1 MRPYFAYCAFLHA
14 LLHAVFSTFYRIF
27 LSQYV
32 NELSFLSEI
41 VENNGVE
48 PLTSCVQ
55 GRRSSQLS

>member
-1 MRPYFAYCAFLHA
+1 ML
-14 LLHAVFSTFYRIF
+14 STFYYF

-32 NELSFLSEI
+32 NELSSPLAPEGGTTTSYSPLGGWGAF